1 MKEAL
6 ENTDKKGLNMAER
19 MKTILRNQSGAA
31 LVIALIMIIVI
42 TLIALASSYT
52 SIFEMAMSGNKRGT
66 TSAFYAADTGI
77 NAIIAYPVQAFN
89 ATLYTPLQQNTMG
102 FDPFNPGNPA
112 PQIPNPTNIHFL
124 TVPLTTSNAP
134 IIWYKN
140 QSGPPRGGG
149 YSAVNVNY
157 AYFQVQCTGNDTLGS
172 GAQSTLQEEVIQI
185 IPIAQQQGGN

>member
-1 MKEAL
+1 
-6 ENTDKKGLNMAER
+6 

-31 LVIALIMIIVI
+31 LVIALIMLVVI

-66 TSAFYAADTGI
+66 TSAFYAADAGI
-77 NAIIAYPVQAFN
+77 NGIISDPTDSFN
-89 ATLYTPLQQNTMG
+89 TTLYAILVQNTLG
-102 FDPFNPGNPA
+102 YDPFTNPNV
-112 PQIPNPTNIHFL
+112 PNPTKIP
-124 TVPLTTSNAP
+124 TATQPLTTLNAP
-134 IIWYKN
+134 VTWYKT

-157 AYFQVQCTGNDTLGS
+157 AYFQVQCTGNDTIGS
-172 GAQSTLQEEVIQI
+172 GARSTLQEEVIQI